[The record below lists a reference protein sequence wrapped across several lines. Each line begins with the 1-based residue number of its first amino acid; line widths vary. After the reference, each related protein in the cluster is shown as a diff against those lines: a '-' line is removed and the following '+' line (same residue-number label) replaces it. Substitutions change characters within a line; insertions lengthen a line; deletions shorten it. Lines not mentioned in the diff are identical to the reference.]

1 VRILRRLEF
10 DCKGPNCPKC
20 APMLPNAFVSRCQ
33 RRQLRREPVQ
43 GRRRCTL
50 EASFRKDGR
59 SSHGQEDGYFSSK
72 LIQTVRWELSLSLL
86 RCSLESGCHSCR
98 RRPPTRTGRTT
109 SRLMRLLP
117 LIFLQ
122 LPSDQEDLA
131 EACGSRKQ
139 YRSKFQGLRRN
150 ATER

>member
-10 DCKGPNCPKC
+10 DCKGPQIAPNVPQCS
-20 APMLPNAFVSRCQ
+20 PMLSCPDVIVGNYDGNQ
-33 RRQLRREPVQ
+33 YREEGDAPF
-43 GRRRCTL
+43 

-131 EACGSRKQ
+131 EACARRK
-139 YRSKFQGLRRN
+139 
-150 ATER
+150 